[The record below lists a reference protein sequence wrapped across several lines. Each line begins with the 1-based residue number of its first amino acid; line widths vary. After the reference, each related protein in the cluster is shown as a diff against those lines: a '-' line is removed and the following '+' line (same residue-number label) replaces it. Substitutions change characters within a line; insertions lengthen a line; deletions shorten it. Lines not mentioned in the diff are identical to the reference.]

1 MTSANPARRAIRKL
15 RKRQRSQRFATVFVM
30 LLAVVLFI
38 LVNLVGLRHDVR
50 KDMSHARLN
59 ELSGITTDLL
69 ERVEE
74 PVKITLLMPVNHVHY
89 SEVDNLLRE
98 YVAANALLQ
107 FDRVDPDWEKGRAA
121 DLLQRL
127 NLSNEP
133 QVVFESGERHAVVPM
148 DAIISSDRRTTRAE
162 NENRMEATRRAG
174 GPSLG
179 TAGGD
184 DSGDAADAGV
194 ARSPDQVIKH
204 EIRSRSMNAV
214 FMGEQ
219 AFSSAINKVISK
231 EVAHVVFL
239 QGHGEHSPDDF
250 TELTGYSTIAERLVA
265 ENAHLTLRFA
275 GEGSELSPETCKLLV
290 VAGPRRPIAQS
301 ELDMIDRYLQRKG
314 RLLALV
320 DSDTNTGIGTLLRK
334 WKIQLGKDI
343 VVEPGLRDPNQV
355 PIASYHRH
363 EITKGMDDLTTVFYR
378 PRSVRP
384 LEHGT
389 DFRIETLVSGSKRG
403 WAETDPKT
411 VERAL
416 DPERDIAGPVSIALA
431 LEHGRAEGTAVEPTR
446 IVVVGDSKFAV
457 NALNSAGSE
466 QLVARSVNWLL
477 NRDYQLA
484 APGKPIQLMRLDLS
498 DEKRQQLM
506 FLVAG
511 GLPAIVGLIGAMVWV
526 RRRA

>member
-15 RKRQRSQRFATVFVM
+15 RKRQRSQRFATGIVM

-69 ERVEE
+69 ARVEE
-74 PVKITLLMPVNHVHY
+74 PVKIILLMPVNHVHY
-89 SEVDNLLRE
+89 SEVENLLRE
-98 YVAANALLQ
+98 YVSKNPLLQ

-127 NLSNEP
+127 NLGNEP
-133 QVVFESGERHAVVPM
+133 QVVFESGERHAVVTM

-162 NENRMEATRRAG
+162 NEAAARGENG
-174 GPSLG
+174 GETEG
-179 TAGGD
+179 A
-184 DSGDAADAGV
+184 AGV
-194 ARSPDQVIKH
+194 TRSPDQVIEH

-219 AFSSAINKVISK
+219 AFSSAINKVVSK

-250 TELTGYSTIAERLVA
+250 SELAGYSTIAERLVA
-265 ENAHLTLRFA
+265 ENVDLSLRFA
-275 GEGSELSPETCKLLV
+275 GEGGELSPETCKLLV
-290 VAGPRRPIAQS
+290 IAGPRRPIAQS

-320 DSDTNTGIGTLLRK
+320 DSDTNTGIETLLRK

-355 PIASYHRH
+355 PIANYQRH

-389 DFRIETLVSGSKRG
+389 DFSIETLVAGSERG
-403 WAETDPKT
+403 WADTDPKT
-411 VERAL
+411 IERAL
-416 DPERDIAGPVSIALA
+416 DPERDTAGPVSIALA
-431 LEHGRAEGTAVEPTR
+431 LEHGRAEGTAV
-446 IVVVGDSKFAV
+446 
-457 NALNSAGSE
+457 
-466 QLVARSVNWLL
+466 
-477 NRDYQLA
+477 
-484 APGKPIQLMRLDLS
+484 
-498 DEKRQQLM
+498 
-506 FLVAG
+506 
-511 GLPAIVGLIGAMVWV
+511 
-526 RRRA
+526 